1 MACDCRF
8 LALALISITF
18 MFFIFS
24 NSSRAHVD
32 FMPSF
37 YKVVHVNESIQEA
50 INNATDGDTIVI
62 SSGVHVEN
70 YYPIVVNKSLNIIG
84 EDLNTTIIDGN
95 KTERG
100 IFLVRSSNVTIGNL
114 TIQNTTEP
122 EAVSGI
128 HLYNVQ
134 LVEIF
139 DSVIK
144 ECGSGIQ
151 LTNSTNCA
159 IVRNNVTSNHS
170 TGVYLH
176 SKSSYNVIVGNFIAN
191 NPTGLRIPDPESS
204 NNKIFHNSFV
214 NNTTQQSSIGSYTS
228 WDNNYPSGGNYW
240 SDHSQTDLCHGSDQN
255 IMGSDGL
262 VDENYKNIDRYP
274 LVKPPKFLCVYSS
287 MNQDY
292 YSMIITNSSI
302 LSFYFN
308 PDAGSFIN
316 FTIQTIEG
324 TAGFCRI
331 SIPKSLLWIE
341 NGESWYVVIN
351 ETVADP
357 LIMEDA
363 SYTYFYFTYEFNTQ
377 IVMIQGTHVVP
388 EFTLLDFLLVIAA
401 LSCGFS
407 LKKYRMKKSES
418 LLLKG

>member
-1 MACDCRF
+1 MAGGCRF

-24 NSSRAHVD
+24 NSSKAQVE
-32 FMPSF
+32 FTSSF
-37 YKVVHVNESIQEA
+37 YKVNVSESIQEA

-62 SSGVHVEN
+62 SSGVHVEK
-70 YYPIVVNKSLNIIG
+70 YYPIVVNKSLTIIG
-84 EDLNTTIIDGN
+84 EDLDATIIDGN
-95 KTERG
+95 KTQMG
-100 IFLVRSSNVTIGNL
+100 IFLIRSSNVKIGNL

-128 HLYNVQ
+128 HLNSVQ

-151 LTNSTNCA
+151 LTNSTNCT

-170 TGVYLH
+170 TGIYLH
-176 SKSSYNVIVGNFIAN
+176 YNSSYNVIVGNFIAN
-191 NPTGLRIPDPESS
+191 NPTGLRISDYESS

-214 NNTTQQSSIGSYTS
+214 NNTTQQYCIGRYTS
-228 WDNNYPSGGNYW
+228 WDNDYPSGGNYW
-240 SDHSQTDLCHGSDQN
+240 SDHSQTDLYYGINQN
-255 IMGSDGL
+255 IIGSDGI
-262 VDENYKNIDRYP
+262 VDDNYKEIDRYP
-274 LVKPPKFLCVYSS
+274 FVEPPKFLCVYSS

-292 YSMIITNSSI
+292 YSMIITNSYI

-308 PDAGSFIN
+308 PEAGSFIN
-316 FTIQTIEG
+316 FTIQTIED
-324 TAGFCRI
+324 AMGFCRI
-331 SIPKSLLWIE
+331 SIPQSLLWIE
-341 NGESWYVVIN
+341 NGEHWYVVIN

-363 SYTYFYFTYEFNTQ
+363 SNTYFYLTYGFNTQ
-377 IVMIQGTHVVP
+377 IVKIQGTHVVP
-388 EFTLLDFLLVIAA
+388 EFDLLDILLVVAA
-401 LSCGFS
+401 ISCGFS
-407 LKKYRMKKSES
+407 LKKHRMKKSES
-418 LLLKG
+418 QLLKG